1 MAKKT
6 TVAPPKIRK
15 HLEKIQPYPPG
26 KPIEEVQREYGLDSV
41 IKLASNE
48 NPCGPSPKAV
58 KAMQAAAG
66 EMHLYPDGGGFYLK
80 DALAGKIGVKADE
93 ILLGNGSDE
102 IVAFLAMAYLTPRR
116 GLITS
121 KYSFVRY
128 RMAAE
133 LVGAP
138 CTLVEMDDLCH
149 DLDAIAAAVDKNT
162 AMICLDIPCNP
173 TGTLVTKRQMTAFL
187 DKVPK
192 DVIVVLDQAYFEFA
206 ESDPKFPDGLK
217 LRKRFPN
224 LIVLRTVS
232 KAYGLAGMRLGY
244 MVSRPEIVTD
254 INRIRPPFNT
264 NRMIQ
269 IGTIA
274 ALEDKAHLH
283 KTLTT
288 NAKGM
293 AALEKGFAKLGLKS
307 WPSYA
312 NFILVDMGRDCR
324 EVFEALLREGVV
336 TRPMAGYGLGTCVRF
351 SIGMPAENRR
361 CLAALK
367 KVLA

>member
-1 MAKKT
+1 MAKQT
-6 TVAPPKIRK
+6 IVAPPKISK
-15 HLEKIQPYPPG
+15 HLQKVTPYPPG

-66 EMHLYPDGGGFYLK
+66 EMNLYPDGGGFYLK
-80 DALAGKIGVKADE
+80 QALAGKISVKPDE

-102 IVAFLAMAYLTPRR
+102 IVVFLTMAYLSARR
-116 GLITS
+116 GMLTS
-121 KYSFVRY
+121 RYSFVRY

-138 CTLVEMDDLCH
+138 CRLIEMNDMTH
-149 DLDAIAAAVDKNT
+149 DLDASAAAVDKTT

-173 TGTLVTKRQMTAFL
+173 TGTMVTKRQMTAFL
-187 DKVPK
+187 GKIPK
-192 DVIVVLDQAYFEFA
+192 DVIVVLDQAYLEFA
-206 ESDPKFPDGLK
+206 EDDPKCPDGLQ
-217 LRKRFPN
+217 LRKAYPN

-244 MVSRPEIVTD
+244 MVARPEIVTD

-274 ALEDKAHLH
+274 ALEDKAHLR
-283 KTLTT
+283 KTLAT

-293 AALEKGFAKLGLKS
+293 AQLEKGFAKLGLKS
-307 WPSYA
+307 WPSHA
-312 NFILVDMGRDCR
+312 NFILVDVGLDCR
-324 EVFEALLREGVV
+324 QVFEALLRQGVV
-336 TRPMAGYGLGTCVRF
+336 TRPMAGYGLTTCIRI
-351 SIGMPAENRR
+351 SIGTTAENRR
-361 CLAALK
+361 CLTALK
-367 KVLA
+367 TALA